1 MRDREGE
8 RAGSRPG
15 GTRGPRERAERTTTM
30 SVYTSADEPPPELL
44 RALGRL
50 MRLAGLETLETS
62 DVERGSWSRRWRLRE
77 TRADTARLLGR
88 LAKKGERAADLHFI
102 QSVRAQ
108 ADEHEANAV
117 ASVVRALEGMD
128 SAVVQLSSLI
138 VVKDGGG
145 LICRVLTEREIGVLA
160 DHPELLK
167 LPAQLFQLLSRSAEQ
182 GEHRRRIP
190 PEDDPFGLDR
200 KAAPPVIGL

>member
-1 MRDREGE
+1 MRDRGGGL
-8 RAGSRPG
+8 AGSRPG
-15 GTRGPRERAERTTTM
+15 ATRRPRERGEQVTTM
-30 SVYTSADEPPPELL
+30 SVYTSVDEPPPELL
-44 RALGRL
+44 RALRRL
-50 MRLAGLETLETS
+50 MRVVGLEIVETS
-62 DVERGSWSRRWRLRE
+62 DVERGSWFRRWTLRR
-77 TRADTARLLGR
+77 TRADTARVLGR

-138 VVKDGGG
+138 VVKHGGG
-145 LICRVLTEREIGVLA
+145 LICRVLTEREISVLA

-167 LPAQLFQLLSRSAEQ
+167 SPAQLFHLLSLPVERA
-182 GEHRRRIP
+182 EHRRRTP
-190 PEDDPFGLDR
+190 FDDDPFDPGQ
-200 KAAPPVIGL
+200 KATPPVIGL

>member
-1 MRDREGE
+1 MRDREPAGA
-8 RAGSRPG
+8 RPGSRRRHDDRDAPV
-15 GTRGPRERAERTTTM
+15 TTM

-50 MRLAGLETLETS
+50 MRRVGLETVETS
-62 DVERGSWSRRWRLRE
+62 DVERGSWHRRWKLRE
-77 TRADTARLLGR
+77 TRADSTRTLAR

-102 QSVRAQ
+102 QTVRAQ

-117 ASVVRALEGMD
+117 ASVVRAVEGMD

-138 VVKDGGG
+138 VVKHGGA
-145 LICRVLTEREIGVLA
+145 LICRVLTEREIRILA

-167 LPAQLFQLLSRSAEQ
+167 SPAELFQILSERIERI
-182 GEHRRRIP
+182 EHRRRFPI
-190 PEDDPFGLDR
+190 EDDPSGSE
-200 KAAPPVIGL
+200 KAAPPITGI